1 MLPSAVH
8 PDFAVQDAP
17 SPEFIEELRSR
28 FPTEPEVDKML
39 TSKMRNR
46 SGPPHHRVA
55 LPDMVAR
62 LERFLAARLDAPFE
76 VSEAR
81 WFAGGVSKIQVG
93 FTLTWKEAAS
103 GETRTDRMV
112 VRMDP
117 AEGSNATS
125 RLREFELLRFVR
137 GHVPV
142 PEVFWVDTDADW
154 FPRPALVYAF
164 AEGVTK
170 PPATKTGSVSG
181 IGTQFGAEYRALLAP
196 QYLEHLAMIHTLEV
210 SPGTFSSLEIPEV
223 GSPQAAQ
230 WLLNQARRTWDEDR
244 GEDVLLMEV
253 AANWLADNV
262 PSLDRVSVVHGDF
275 RSGNFLFDGESGRIT
290 AWLDWERG
298 HLGDRH
304 RDLAWMTN
312 RTFGHAGDEGRFY
325 VCGLVAEDEFYDTY
339 ERLSGLPVEQERLDY
354 YRILND
360 YTMVVSALGSAYRV
374 SRLGKTHQ
382 DILLTRL
389 EGVVPVVLRELR
401 DMLKERI

>member
-1 MLPSAVH
+1 MPIPAVH

-17 SPEFIEELRSR
+17 PTEFIEGLRAR
-28 FPTEPEVDKML
+28 FPTEREVDKML
-39 TSKMRNR
+39 TTKMQNR
-46 SGPPHHRVA
+46 SGPPHQRVS

-62 LERFLAARLDAPFE
+62 LEAFLAAHLDSPFE
-76 VSEAR
+76 VSDAR

-93 FTLTWKEAAS
+93 FTLTWKEPET
-103 GETRTDRMV
+103 GESRTDRMV
-112 VRMDP
+112 IRMDP

-125 RLREFELLRFVR
+125 RLREFELLKFVR

-142 PEVFWVDTDADW
+142 PEVFWVDTDARW

-164 AEGVTK
+164 AQGVTK
-170 PPATKTGSVSG
+170 PAATKSGAVSG
-181 IGTQFGAEYRALLAP
+181 IGTDFGSHYRALLAP
-196 QYLEHLAMIHTLEV
+196 QYLEHLARIHTLEV
-210 SPGTFSSLEIPEV
+210 SPDSFTSLEVPEV

-230 WLLNQARRTWDEDR
+230 WLLNQARRTWEEDR

-253 AANWLADNV
+253 AANWLTENV
-262 PSLDRVSVVHGDF
+262 PTLDRVSVVHGDF
-275 RSGNFLFDGESGRIT
+275 RSGNFLFDDESGQIT

-304 RDLAWMTN
+304 RDLAWMSTK
-312 RTFGHAGDEGRFY
+312 TFGHVGEDGRYY
-325 VCGLVAEDEFYDTY
+325 VCGLVPEDEFYATY
-339 ERLSGLPVEQERLDY
+339 EQLSGLEVDPVRLDY
-354 YRILND
+354 YRILNN

-389 EGVVPVVLRELR
+389 EGVVPVVLRDLR